1 MILAE
6 RLAHVFHWPS
16 VYPIRLL
23 LPVMLVV
30 SVLLHAAGLYL
41 VRAEAAPRGVA
52 LPPRPARI
60 TVLPDGAASVLL
72 AARDPSWLDPG
83 RYRDRLLPAPR
94 WQRPPRALQPE
105 TPALVAAP
113 PGPAA
118 ETWISALP
126 PLAVRARLEPSS
138 APQAPGLAPV
148 TARFDAGGPEVTE
161 EVLERLRA
169 AAPAGAAPGLP
180 TEMLVVLDAS
190 GAARHV
196 WLLRSC
202 GVPALDSAAQRA
214 VQLSR
219 FGASPGGHRGVLRVV
234 WAPAGGAVEP

>member
-6 RLAHVFHWPS
+6 RLAHVFHWPTT
-16 VYPIRLL
+16 YPIRLL

-30 SVLLHAAGLYL
+30 SLLLHAAGIYL
-41 VRAEAAPRGVA
+41 VRTEAAPRGMA
-52 LPPRPARI
+52 LPPRPARVTI
-60 TVLPDGAASVLL
+60 VPDGPASVLL

-83 RYRDRLLPAPR
+83 RYRNRLLPAPR

-105 TPALVAAP
+105 LPPLVSAPPSAAP
-113 PGPAA
+113 

-126 PLAVRARLEPSS
+126 PLAVRARLEAPSVAS
-138 APQAPGLAPV
+138 APGLVPV
-148 TARFDAGGPEVTE
+148 IARFDEEGPEVTE
-161 EVLERLRA
+161 EVLVRLRS
-169 AAPAGAAPGLP
+169 AAPEGTAPGLP
-180 TEMLVVLDAS
+180 TELLVVLDAS

-202 GVPALDSAAQRA
+202 GVPALDNAAQRA

-219 FGASPGGHRGVLRVV
+219 FGAPPGGHRGVLRVV
-234 WAPAGGAVEP
+234 WAPAGGVAP

>member
-1 MILAE
+1 MMLPD
-6 RLAHVFHWPS
+6 RLAHVFHWPAI
-16 VYPIRLL
+16 YPIRLL
-23 LPVMLVV
+23 LPAMLVF
-30 SVLLHAAGLYL
+30 SLLLHAAGMYL
-41 VRAEAAPRGVA
+41 VRAGATPRGVA
-52 LPPRPARI
+52 LPPRPAKI
-60 TVLPDGAASVLL
+60 TVVPDGPASVLL

-83 RYRDRLLPAPR
+83 RYRDRLLPPPR
-94 WQRPPRALQPE
+94 WERPPRALQPD
-105 TPALVAAP
+105 TPALVSAP
-113 PGPAA
+113 PRPAP

-126 PLAVRARLEPSS
+126 PLAVRARLEASS
-138 APQAPGLAPV
+138 APPTPSLATV
-148 TARFDAGGPEVTE
+148 TARFDAAGPEVTE

-180 TEMLVVLDAS
+180 TELLVVLDAA

-214 VQLSR
+214 AQLSR

>member
-6 RLAHVFHWPS
+6 RLAHVFHWPTT
-16 VYPIRLL
+16 YPIRLL
-23 LPVMLVV
+23 LPAMLVV
-30 SVLLHAAGLYL
+30 SLLLHAAGIYL
-41 VRAEAAPRGVA
+41 VRTEAAPRGVA
-52 LPPRPARI
+52 LPPRPVKI
-60 TVLPDGAASVLL
+60 TIVPDGPASVLL

-83 RYRDRLLPAPR
+83 RYRDRLLPPPR

-105 TPALVAAP
+105 IPALVSAP
-113 PGPAA
+113 PRAED

-126 PLAVRARLEPSS
+126 PLAVRARLEPSTAAS
-138 APQAPGLAPV
+138 APGLAPV
-148 TARFDAGGPEVTE
+148 TARFDAEGPEVTE
-161 EVLERLRA
+161 EVLARLRA

-180 TEMLVVLDAS
+180 TELLVVLDAA

-219 FGASPGGHRGVLRVV
+219 FGASTGGHRGVLRVV
-234 WAPAGGAVEP
+234 WAPAGGAAP